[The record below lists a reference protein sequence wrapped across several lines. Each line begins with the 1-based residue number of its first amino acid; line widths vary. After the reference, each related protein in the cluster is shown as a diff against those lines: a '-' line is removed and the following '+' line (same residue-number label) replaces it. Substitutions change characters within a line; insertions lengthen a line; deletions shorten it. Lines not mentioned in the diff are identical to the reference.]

1 MSKRYIFVVLLLAAV
16 AIPAFGA
23 TSAWAVGTDPF
34 ATNDTPSNANSFN
47 PAGDIK
53 ITRIAKGTYQIRFE
67 KLGPLSAGGNVQVT
81 PVNTISTFC
90 SVTSFVK
97 TGKDILVS
105 IRCYDLKGAL
115 VDARYS
121 VLFTTK

>member
-1 MSKRYIFVVLLLAAV
+1 MSKRYIFVVFLLAAAV
-16 AIPAFGA
+16 PAFGA
-23 TSAWAVGTDPF
+23 TSAWAVGAHPV
-34 ATNDTPSNANSFN
+34 TPSYSPGNNNSFN
-47 PAGDIK
+47 PAGAVQ
-53 ITRIAKGTYQIRFE
+53 ITRVVKGTYQIRFE
-67 KLGPLSAGGNVQVT
+67 KLGQIAEGGNVQVT
-81 PVNTISTFC
+81 PVNTIHTFC
-90 SVTSFVK
+90 SVTSFVE